1 MSKGAKT
8 ALGILGA
15 IILGKAIHEA
25 TDDDDDDDDRRR
37 SPPTSPE
44 PEYPEPEVS
53 KPPAGDPASTPTT
66 DARQPPRVA
75 RPTADDIRRT
85 SPVHRLGPCC
95 VGGRTEEPTSEPQ

>member
-25 TDDDDDDDDRRR
+25 TDDDDDDDDSRR

-44 PEYPEPEVS
+44 PEYPEREVS

-66 DARQPPRVA
+66 DSWPQPREA
-75 RPTADDIRRT
+75 RPSAAAIRRT
-85 SPVHRLGPCC
+85 HPVGQQSTRLGKR
-95 VGGRTEEPTSEPQ
+95 VLERNS

>member
-1 MSKGAKT
+1 MRISDWSSDVCSSDLT

-44 PEYPEPEVS
+44 PAYPEPEVS
-53 KPPAGDPASTPTT
+53 KPPAGDPASPPTT
-66 DARQPPRVA
+66 DARQPPRVG
-75 RPTADDIRRT
+75 RSEERREGNEGD
-85 SPVHRLGPCC
+85 SQCRSRWQR
-95 VGGRTEEPTSEPQ
+95 GR